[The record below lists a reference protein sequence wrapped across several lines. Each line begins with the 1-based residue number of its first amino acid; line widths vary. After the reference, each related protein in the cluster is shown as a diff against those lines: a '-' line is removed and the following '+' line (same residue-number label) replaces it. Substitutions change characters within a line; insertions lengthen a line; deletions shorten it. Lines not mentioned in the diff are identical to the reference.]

1 MSGERQISLF
11 ETSRLAEPPSDG
23 VADEPI
29 TDGTAPTSPLSVS
42 ALNAVVR
49 KLLESSVRPLW
60 IVGEVANWRDAASG
74 HRYFSLRDEESQI
87 ACVMWQSD
95 VRRLPMEPEE
105 GMEVLAFGQVTVYP
119 ARGRYELVVRRL
131 EARGEGLWRLAFER
145 LRQKLAAEGLLD
157 PGRKRPL
164 PKIPQRV
171 GVVTSRTGAALRDV
185 LTVVRRRA
193 PWTDVL
199 VHDCRVQGEGAARD
213 IARALEALGRHDSV
227 DVVILTRGG
236 GSVEDLWCFNEERVA
251 RAVAAC
257 PVPVISAVGH
267 EVDVTMVDLVADRR
281 AATPSAAAE
290 LAVPDGHELRT
301 RMHGFSQGFATALRR
316 QVGRGEE
323 LSHRLEESL
332 LRTLDRRFERWD
344 GRLQRMGDRLH
355 ALSPL
360 DTLKRGYAVPL
371 TDDGDVL
378 RAVDAFA
385 VGKPFHLRVVDGT
398 VRARTEGKETIGPEE
413 SA

>member
-1 MSGERQISLF
+1 MSSERQISLF
-11 ETSRLAEPPSDG
+11 EPARPPEPSTADAAEEPLADG
-23 VADEPI
+23 S
-29 TDGTAPTSPLSVS
+29 APDNPLSVS
-42 ALNAVVR
+42 ALNTAVR
-49 KLLESSVRPLW
+49 ELLESSVRPLW

-87 ACVMWQSD
+87 SCVMWQSD

-119 ARGRYELVVRRL
+119 ARGRYELIVRRL

-145 LRQKLAAEGLLD
+145 LRRKLAAEGLLD
-157 PGRKRPL
+157 PERKRPL
-164 PKIPQRV
+164 PAFPRRV

-185 LTVVRRRA
+185 LTVVGRRA

-199 VHDCRVQGEGAARD
+199 VRDCRVQGEGAAQD

-267 EVDVTMVDLVADRR
+267 EIDVTMVDLVADRR

-290 LAVPDGHELRT
+290 LAVPDGQELQARV
-301 RMHGFSQGFATALRR
+301 RGISQGLAAGLRR
-316 QVGRGEE
+316 LVERGED
-323 LSHRLEESL
+323 LSQRLEEGL
-332 LRTLDRRFERWD
+332 LRTLDRRFERWE
-344 GRLQRMGDRLH
+344 GRLQRLGDRLH

-371 TDDGDVL
+371 ADDGDVL
-378 RAVDAFA
+378 RVVEDFA
-385 VGKPFHLRVVDGT
+385 VGDPFRLRIADGT
-398 VRARTEGKETIGPEE
+398 IRARTEGIETEE

>member
-1 MSGERQISLF
+1 
-11 ETSRLAEPPSDG
+11 
-23 VADEPI
+23 
-29 TDGTAPTSPLSVS
+29 
-42 ALNAVVR
+42 
-49 KLLESSVRPLW
+49 
-60 IVGEVANWRDAASG
+60 
-74 HRYFSLRDEESQI
+74 
-87 ACVMWQSD
+87 
-95 VRRLPMEPEE
+95 
-105 GMEVLAFGQVTVYP
+105 MEVLAFGQVTVYP
-119 ARGRYELVVRRL
+119 ARGRYELIVRRL

-145 LRQKLAAEGLLD
+145 LRRKLAAEGLLD
-157 PGRKRPL
+157 PERKRPL
-164 PKIPQRV
+164 PAFPRRV

-185 LTVVRRRA
+185 LTVVGRRA

-199 VHDCRVQGEGAARD
+199 VRDCRVQGEGAAQD

-267 EVDVTMVDLVADRR
+267 EIDVTMVDLVADRR

-290 LAVPDGHELRT
+290 LAVPDGQELQARV
-301 RMHGFSQGFATALRR
+301 RGISQGLAAGLRR
-316 QVGRGEE
+316 LVERGED
-323 LSHRLEESL
+323 LSQRLEEGL
-332 LRTLDRRFERWD
+332 LRTLDRRFERWE
-344 GRLQRMGDRLH
+344 GRLQRLGDRLH

-371 TDDGDVL
+371 ADDGDVL
-378 RAVDAFA
+378 RVVEDFA
-385 VGKPFHLRVVDGT
+385 VGDPFRLRIADGT
-398 VRARTEGKETIGPEE
+398 IRARTEGIETEE